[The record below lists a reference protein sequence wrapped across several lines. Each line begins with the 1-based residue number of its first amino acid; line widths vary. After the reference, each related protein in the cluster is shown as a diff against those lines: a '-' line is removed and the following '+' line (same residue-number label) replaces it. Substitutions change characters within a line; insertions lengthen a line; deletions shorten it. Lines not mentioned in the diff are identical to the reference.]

1 MSADAEIIDAEF
13 REVTGPEVTIA
24 GFTESDVQKMMPIV
38 RQFLSSYAEKP
49 KETSMLDWL
58 GGELQKSLAEKSPEE
73 IIDISKGI
81 IKGVEGFTKNLSS
94 LNTACDNGQT
104 KENWLRDNLKAAAE
118 EKGLSVTEYGGY
130 LADVSRALTDS
141 NQAMMDAIE
150 SKGGTITLDA
160 EAAQTETPPPAEGW
174 NQYNTAALAA
184 SIGKHASLS
193 GIGSAALTTGFNL
206 AFKAAKGE
214 PISGAN
220 IIEAALASGSD
231 EEVKEAAAGALKVGI
246 ERGYVPLLPKN
257 LSAGAVANIACI
269 GVENMKVFS
278 QYSKG
283 EISGVQA
290 LERMARNAVATVTG
304 LSCEGMGTALG
315 ATLFSFVPVV
325 GTTVGGMIGG
335 MVGRLAGTKV
345 GKAVQAG
352 IQKIRPVA
360 TQIARTTWNTVK
372 SVASTVTSAVSSVC
386 SFVGGVVDSFF
397 SLF

>member
-1 MSADAEIIDAEF
+1 MSADAEIMDAEF

-24 GFTESDVQKMMPIV
+24 GFTEADVQKMLPIV

-58 GGELQKSLAEKSPEE
+58 GGELKKSLEEKSPEE
-73 IIDISKGI
+73 IMELSAGI
-81 IKGVEGFTKNLSS
+81 IKGVEKFTQNLSD

-104 KENWLRDNLKAAAE
+104 KENWLRENLKAAAE
-118 EKGLSVTEYGGY
+118 EKGLSVEEYGGY
-130 LADVSRALTDS
+130 LANVNRAISDS

-150 SKGGTITLDA
+150 SKGGTITLDIDA
-160 EAAQTETPPPAEGW
+160 TREEVPTPAEGW

-184 SIGKHASLS
+184 AIGKQASLS
-193 GIGSAALTTGFNL
+193 GIGGAALTTGFNL

-214 PISGAN
+214 PISGASV
-220 IIEAALASGSD
+220 IEAALASGSD

-246 ERGYVPLLPKN
+246 ERGYVPFLPKN
-257 LSAGAVANIACI
+257 ISAGAVANIACI

-278 QYSKG
+278 QYSRG
-283 EISGVQA
+283 EINGVQA

-304 LSCEGMGTALG
+304 LSCEGMGTAIG

-325 GTTVGGMIGG
+325 GTTVGGIIGG
-335 MVGRLAGTKV
+335 LVGRLASTKI
-345 GKAVQAG
+345 GQAVQAG

-360 TQIARTTWNTVK
+360 VQVAKTTWNTVK
-372 SVASTVTSAVSSVC
+372 SAASTVWNTVKSV
-386 SFVGGVVDSFF
+386 GKAIASFF
-397 SLF
+397 GF